1 MYVKIHFFLARFARK
16 FNYHYLQH
24 LLAMLGVDTY
34 NCFPFCRYFI
44 TLPESQCLPQ
54 TSITVELYPLNVLF
68 DCKRFS

>member
-34 NCFPFCRYFI
+34 NCFPFCRYSI
-44 TLPESQCLPQ
+44 TLPVSPTNIDYGNRRTLSFKCP
-54 TSITVELYPLNVLF
+54 F
-68 DCKRFS
+68 